1 MMNKLD
7 IINTFVESMITKY
20 PNTLNYNIFS
30 KQMGVYPFSDN
41 INITFNI
48 LFDDMKYRPYYHV
61 RVIDGDYV
69 FSDFKCHHRDYEKYV
84 LREFHGTAFIDTL
97 DEILERE
104 TEKLKRGIMGT
115 RR

>member
-30 KQMGVYPFSDN
+30 KQMDRCSFSDN
-41 INITFNI
+41 MNITFNI
-48 LFDDMKYRPYYHV
+48 LFDDMEYRPYYHV
-61 RVIDGDYV
+61 RVVDGDYV
-69 FSDFKCHHRDYEKYV
+69 FSDFKCHHRDYEKYI
-84 LREFHGTAFIDTL
+84 LREFYGTEFIDIL

-104 TEKLKRGIMGT
+104 TEKLKKEIMGA
-115 RR
+115 